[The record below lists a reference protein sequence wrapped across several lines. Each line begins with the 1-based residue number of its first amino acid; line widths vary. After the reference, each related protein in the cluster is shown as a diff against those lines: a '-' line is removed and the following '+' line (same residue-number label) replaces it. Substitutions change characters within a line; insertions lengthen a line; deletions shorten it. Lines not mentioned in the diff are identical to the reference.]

1 MDDHAGNGDGKR
13 VVLLVATIASFI
25 FPFMASTVNI
35 ALPSLGK
42 ELSLD
47 AVTLGWIATAYLLS
61 SAALLVPFGR
71 IADIYG
77 RKKIFTCGIGIFTF
91 SSLLSG
97 LANSATMLI
106 AWRVLQGIGGA
117 MLAGTAVALLTT
129 VFPAKERGKVLGIIV
144 AAAYLGLSLGPVLG
158 GVLTQHLGWRS
169 IFFLGAILG
178 SLVLAVVLWKLKGEW
193 TGAKGERF
201 DVAGSVIY
209 VLGLVALVYG
219 FTLLPAMSGAGLII
233 GGAIGLSAFV
243 RWETRTR
250 SPVLDI
256 CLLYT
261 SDAADDTPCVDL
273 GACVEAEVIDYNVV
287 TCHEAADGGER
298 LRKRA
303 RDQIDFV
310 RETPVCSRSL
320 AVRSQDPERV
330 RIIDQQCGIVF
341 LGQRDEIGEIDDVA
355 FHAVHTIDDHQ
366 LATIRIRGLQQVLQL
381 TIVLVPEALRLAEA
395 ETRTVLET
403 GMAILVQKDR
413 VAASDRRA
421 DRAEIRLVTRTEYE
435 GRFFSR
441 EVGQLFL
448 EQIVNVEVSVQE
460 AASGVAATVDLQRLS
475 CCLQDQWVVGQPHV
489 VVGADHHF
497 PLAVDD
503 DLGVP

>member
-1 MDDHAGNGDGKR
+1 MDDHAGNSTSKGA
-13 VVLLVATIASFI
+13 VLLVATIASFI

-77 RKKIFTCGIGIFTF
+77 RKRIFACGIGIFTF

-129 VFPAKERGKVLGIIV
+129 VFPANERGKVLGTIV

-169 IFFLGAILG
+169 IFLIGALLGL
-178 SLVLAVVLWKLKGEW
+178 LVLGVVLWKLKGEW

-201 DVAGSVIY
+201 DYAGSVIY

-233 GGAIGLSAFV
+233 GGTIGLLAFT

-256 CLLYT
+256 SLFINSKAFTFSNLAALINYSATFAITFLISLYLQYMKGFNPQNAGLILVAMPAVQAVFSPLTGRLSDRIEPRLIASAGMVLNTVGLILFIFLNEET
-261 SDAADDTPCVDL
+261 SLKLIIGNLILIGFGFALFVSPNTNAVMSSAPKTAYGVASAMLATMRQVGMVLSMGVAMLMFALYVGRVQITPEYYSLFQQSMKTSFIIFAILCF
-273 GACVEAEVIDYNVV
+273 
-287 TCHEAADGGER
+287 GGIF
-298 LRKRA
+298 A
-303 RDQIDFV
+303 
-310 RETPVCSRSL
+310 SL
-320 AVRSQDPERV
+320 ARGRV
-330 RIIDQQCGIVF
+330 R
-341 LGQRDEIGEIDDVA
+341 
-355 FHAVHTIDDHQ
+355 
-366 LATIRIRGLQQVLQL
+366 
-381 TIVLVPEALRLAEA
+381 
-395 ETRTVLET
+395 
-403 GMAILVQKDR
+403 
-413 VAASDRRA
+413 
-421 DRAEIRLVTRTEYE
+421 
-435 GRFFSR
+435 
-441 EVGQLFL
+441 
-448 EQIVNVEVSVQE
+448 
-460 AASGVAATVDLQRLS
+460 
-475 CCLQDQWVVGQPHV
+475 
-489 VVGADHHF
+489 
-497 PLAVDD
+497 
-503 DLGVP
+503 

>member
-1 MDDHAGNGDGKR
+1 MDDHAGNSTSKGA
-13 VVLLVATIASFI
+13 VLLVATIASFI

-77 RKKIFTCGIGIFTF
+77 RKRIFACGIGIFTF

-129 VFPAKERGKVLGIIV
+129 VFPANERGKVLGTIV

-169 IFFLGAILG
+169 IFLIGALLGL
-178 SLVLAVVLWKLKGEW
+178 LVLGVVLWKLKGEW

-201 DVAGSVIY
+201 DYAGSVIY

-233 GGAIGLSAFV
+233 GGTIGLLAFT

-256 CLLYT
+256 SLFINSKAFTFSNLAALINYSATFAVTFLISLYLQYMKGFNPQNAGLILVAMPAVQAIFSPLTGRLSDRIEPRLIASAGMVLNTVGLILFIFLNEET
-261 SDAADDTPCVDL
+261 SLKLIIGNLILIGFGFALFVSPNTNAVMSSAPKTAYGVASAMLATMRQVGMVLSMGVAMLMFAIYVGRVQITPEYYSLFQQSMKTSFIIFAILCF
-273 GACVEAEVIDYNVV
+273 
-287 TCHEAADGGER
+287 GGIF
-298 LRKRA
+298 A
-303 RDQIDFV
+303 
-310 RETPVCSRSL
+310 SL
-320 AVRSQDPERV
+320 ARGRV
-330 RIIDQQCGIVF
+330 R
-341 LGQRDEIGEIDDVA
+341 
-355 FHAVHTIDDHQ
+355 
-366 LATIRIRGLQQVLQL
+366 
-381 TIVLVPEALRLAEA
+381 
-395 ETRTVLET
+395 
-403 GMAILVQKDR
+403 
-413 VAASDRRA
+413 
-421 DRAEIRLVTRTEYE
+421 
-435 GRFFSR
+435 
-441 EVGQLFL
+441 
-448 EQIVNVEVSVQE
+448 
-460 AASGVAATVDLQRLS
+460 
-475 CCLQDQWVVGQPHV
+475 
-489 VVGADHHF
+489 
-497 PLAVDD
+497 
-503 DLGVP
+503 